1 MENENKQIG
10 RLRRE
15 YAPRGQKSQKMVTFR
30 LDLENEEW
38 LARQPNKGRYINNL
52 IAADRETHWSGIVRS
67 IDNIGGQ

>member
-1 MENENKQIG
+1 MTMENEEKTGG

-52 IAADRETHWSGIVRS
+52 IAADRER
-67 IDNIGGQ
+67 NGGQH

>member
-1 MENENKQIG
+1 MENENKQSG

-52 IAADRETHWSGIVRS
+52 IAADREQ
-67 IDNIGGQ
+67 NGGQ